1 MFCSDFVTII
11 CICYWIPSDLPIQK
25 STIMKKEIRFLTICE
40 KLMNGEVI
48 DADGY
53 EKVVIDNM
61 LYDEF
66 GMSAEEILEITA
78 SKS

>member
-1 MFCSDFVTII
+1 
-11 CICYWIPSDLPIQK
+11 
-25 STIMKKEIRFLTICE
+25 MKKEIRFLTICE